1 MSNYLTTKPTNSV
14 LRSTRSGYTLIEVL
28 IVVTVL
34 GIAAALSVPA
44 FNQTGVFQVQASLRT
59 IVSDIAELQSDAL
72 ATQQGRAIVFNSSQN
87 SYTMC
92 RVPGTSVDPA
102 VDGIDTR
109 VIGGAMY
116 GNAIIRNVSF
126 NNSQTLIFDELGAPV
141 SAAGSNTPAAD
152 GSLEVIGSGQTFKIT
167 VQGYTGRVVVTKT
180 AGE

>member
-1 MSNYLTTKPTNSV
+1 MSNDPRQLD
-14 LRSTRSGYTLIEVL
+14 RSASSRGYTLIEVL

-44 FNQTGVFQVQASLRT
+44 FKQTGVFQVQSSLRT
-59 IVSDIAELQSDAL
+59 IVSEITELQSDAL
-72 ATQQGRAIVFNSSQN
+72 ATQEGRAMVFNTAKN

-92 RVPGTSVDPA
+92 RVPGMSVDPE
-102 VDGIDTR
+102 VDAISTR

-141 SAAGSNTPAAD
+141 TAAGSNTPAAD

-167 VQGYTGRVVVTKT
+167 VQGYTGRVIVTKT
-180 AGE
+180 AGD

>member
-1 MSNYLTTKPTNSV
+1 MLHCPSHFV
-14 LRSTRSGYTLIEVL
+14 RSTASRGYTLIEVL

-44 FNQTGVFQVQASLRT
+44 FKQTGVFQVQSSLRT
-59 IVSDIAELQSDAL
+59 IVSDITELQSDAL
-72 ATQQGRAIVFNSSQN
+72 ATQQARAIVFNAAKN

-102 VDGIDTR
+102 IDGIDTR
-109 VIGGAMY
+109 VIGGALY

-141 SAAGSNTPAAD
+141 TAAGSNTPAAD

-167 VQGYTGRVVVTKT
+167 VQGYTGRVIVTKT
-180 AGE
+180 AGD